1 MCDWSSVAA
10 RCWCCIYCGCDHF
23 SKSSSNIHPNLAAI
37 QTANIA
43 SAITAATISNEFC
56 ARTLAAATVSPFR
69 FVPTEMDE
77 RATTFAGLLAMLVVY
92 EWWSESCESERHL

>member
-1 MCDWSSVAA
+1 MHGPVVGKRGMLVCGRA
-10 RCWCCIYCGCDHF
+10 RY
-23 SKSSSNIHPNLAAI
+23 
-37 QTANIA
+37 
-43 SAITAATISNEFC
+43 EFC
-56 ARTLAAATVSPFR
+56 ARTLAAATVPPFR